1 MHKLSKPRAKKTRR
15 QLFQYL
21 FVGGIATVVDV
32 GMFSLFTQAFGIDYR
47 IAVVLGFC
55 FGVLTN
61 FSLCNWI
68 VFAGKRK
75 PLWLVFVRHYIAS
88 LSVLVSNEIMMISF
102 VEIFNFKNL
111 VLAKI
116 ISSGVAFVFN
126 FALKKAYVYND
137 ANYKRSA
144 SSPPM
149 PTLTERRSQR

>member
-1 MHKLSKPRAKKTRR
+1 MQKPSKPRVKKT
-15 QLFQYL
+15 QKQFFQYL

-32 GMFSLFTQAFGIDYR
+32 GMFSLFSQVFSIDYR
-47 IAVVLGFC
+47 IAIVLGFC

-68 VFAGKRK
+68 VFASKRK

-88 LSVLVSNEIMMISF
+88 LSVLISNEIMMISF
-102 VEIFNFKNL
+102 VEIFNFENL
-111 VLAKI
+111 ILAKI
-116 ISSGVAFVFN
+116 ISSGVAFMLN
-126 FALKKAYVYND
+126 FTLKKVYVYND

-144 SSPPM
+144 RRSLT